1 MKFINLITLLFLF
14 MFQTDFTTEQQVF
27 NFLILIFG
35 AALMII
41 ILAYI
46 LITSRED

>member
-1 MKFINLITLLFLF
+1 MKFINLITLLFLL
-14 MFQTDFTTEQQVF
+14 MFQDLTTGQQVF